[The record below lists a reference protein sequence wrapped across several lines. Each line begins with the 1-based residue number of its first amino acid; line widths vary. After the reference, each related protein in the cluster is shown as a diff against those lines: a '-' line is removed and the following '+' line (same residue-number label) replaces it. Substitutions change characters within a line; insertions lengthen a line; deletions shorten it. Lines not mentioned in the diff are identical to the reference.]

1 MAPTP
6 SADAFGQLVHQ
17 FYPSGL
23 WPDDPAYDASEE
35 AQRLALLKA
44 VAQQDTE
51 AWKSFIRSAREAFPN
66 CGFWDTTLLFHD
78 PCYRLRVSL
87 PMPVIQGERHDAVV
101 CLLSLLAP
109 AYVIYASHSLDTGPF
124 AESWT
129 RYPPL
134 PSEFQPYEARL
145 ALLIESTFRSTRL
158 PNEVLFT
165 PLPDLTTPGGNLA
178 LGKARL
184 IDLLFTPDRW

>member
-1 MAPTP
+1 MTPAP
-6 SADAFGQLVHQ
+6 SAHALGQLLHQ

-35 AQRLALLKA
+35 AQRLARLKA
-44 VAQQDTE
+44 SARRDTQ
-51 AWKSFIRSAREAFPN
+51 AWDAFVQHVREAFPG
-66 CGFWDTTLLFHD
+66 CRFWDTTLLVHD

-87 PMPVIQGERHDAVV
+87 PKPEREEDRRDAVV

-109 AYVIYASHSLDTGPF
+109 TYVIYASHFLDDGRVT
-124 AESWT
+124 ESWT

-134 PSEFQPYEARL
+134 PPEFQPQEAGL
-145 ALLIESTFRSTRL
+145 ASLIESTFHFARL
-158 PNEVLFT
+158 PEEVLFT
-165 PLPDLTTPGGNLA
+165 PVPDLTTPGGNLA

-184 IDLLFTPDRW
+184 IDLLFTPDRP